1 MLRGA
6 HRCEILNFIAILL
19 DFSIPTFK
27 MPLFSNQCH
36 NFHIK
41 NFVKTVN
48 STAVV
53 IQPLVQLNFVLN
65 GQKY

>member
-1 MLRGA
+1 MA
-6 HRCEILNFIAILL
+6 HRCQILNFIGILS
-19 DFSIPTFK
+19 DFSIPRFK
-27 MPLFSNQCH
+27 MPLFFNQCH

-41 NFVKTVN
+41 FVKTVN

-53 IQPLVQLNFVLN
+53 IQPLVQLNFVFN